1 MKDAHVHEASLVDA
15 LFDQID
21 EAVAAHSFG
30 RLCLL
35 RVRVGELAGVDP
47 ELFRT
52 AFEVVRGSRGHE
64 RAALELVHEDAV
76 WSCASCA
83 TRVPRGSVLRC
94 EACGGDATLTAGGD
108 IILDR
113 IELEVQDV

>member
-1 MKDAHVHEASLVDA
+1 MHEASLVDA

-21 EAVAAHSFG
+21 QAVVAHPSG

-35 RVRVGELAGVDP
+35 RVRVGELAGVEP

-52 AFEVVRGSRGHE
+52 AFDVVRGSRGHE
-64 RAALELVHEDAV
+64 KATLELVREDAV
-76 WSCASCA
+76 WSCGACA
-83 TRVPRGSVLRC
+83 TRVPRGGVLRC
-94 EACGGDATLTAGGD
+94 EACGGEATLTAGGD

-113 IELEVQDV
+113 IELEVRDV

>member
-1 MKDAHVHEASLVDA
+1 MHEASLVDA
-15 LFDQID
+15 LFDQVD
-21 EAVAAHSFG
+21 ETMGAHPSG
-30 RLCLL
+30 RLRLL
-35 RVRVGELAGVDP
+35 CVRVGELAGVEP

-52 AFEVVRGSRGHE
+52 AFEVLRGPRGHE
-64 RAALELVHEDAV
+64 RATLELVHEEAV

-94 EACGGDATLTAGGD
+94 EACGGSVALACGGD

-113 IELEVQDV
+113 IELEVPDV